1 LQAFFVSI
9 RKIKVG
15 LMSKKIQVLLL
26 TSSMLIIAFV
36 MIGSLGVHASGASS
50 SGDVTLKHI
59 GVYSEVLYRVRAE
72 YVEEP
77 NMSSVTNGALHGLLE
92 SLDADSSYLTPAEY
106 KVFKQKKSEGKASI
120 GATVSKRFGYAA
132 VISVIPGGPADKA
145 GLNSGDIIETVEGL
159 STHDLSLA
167 AVKSHLVGEPGSRL
181 ELIIIRTRK
190 IEPQKITVVRD
201 VISLPAVTEQMA
213 ADNTGVIKAQVLTK
227 GKAAEIADKIKSL
240 QKKGAKKLVLDLRN
254 NSEGDEDEGVAVAN
268 LFLGKGNIGSL
279 QGQKVEKVTYS
290 ADPQKKITDLPL
302 AVIVNR
308 GTAGAAELVAAAILD
323 NTRGDVLGDKTFGE
337 GSVQKLI
344 EVPDGS
350 ALILSV
356 AKYYTSNG
364 KVIQDTGITPN
375 IPVASNDEIVAISDD
390 DDSNPTDEPQKTQPK
405 EDEQLRRAIEVLKTK
420 TQKS

>member
-1 LQAFFVSI
+1 
-9 RKIKVG
+9 
-15 LMSKKIQVLLL
+15 MSKKIQVLLL

-36 MIGSLGVHASGASS
+36 LIGSLGVRASGASS

-77 NMSSVTNGALHGLLE
+77 NMSAVTNGALHGLLE
-92 SLDADSSYLTPAEY
+92 SLDADSSYLTPSEY

-132 VISVIPGGPADKA
+132 IISVIPGGPADKA
-145 GLNSGDIIETVEGL
+145 GINSGDIIETVEGL
-159 STHDLSLA
+159 SSHDLSLA
-167 AVKSHLVGEPGSRL
+167 AVKSHLIGDPGSRL
-181 ELIIIRTRK
+181 ELTIIRTRK

-227 GKAAEIADKIKSL
+227 GKAAEIAEKIKSL

-254 NSEGDEDEGVAVAN
+254 NSEGEEDEGVAVAN

-279 QGQKVEKVTYS
+279 QGQKYEKVTYT

-302 AVIVNR
+302 AVLVNR
-308 GTAGAAELVAAAILD
+308 GSAGAAELVAAAILD
-323 NTRGDVLGDKTFGE
+323 NSRGDVLGDKTFGE

-375 IPVASNDEIVAISDD
+375 IPVASNDEIVAISED
-390 DDSNPTDEPQKTQPK
+390 DDSNTTDEPQKAQPK

>member
-1 LQAFFVSI
+1 
-9 RKIKVG
+9 
-15 LMSKKIQVLLL
+15 MSKKIQVLLL

-36 MIGSLGVHASGASS
+36 LIGSLGVHASGSS

-77 NMSSVTNGALHGLLE
+77 NMSTVTNGALHGLLE
-92 SLDADSSYLTPAEY
+92 SLDADSSYLSPSEY
-106 KVFKQKKSEGKASI
+106 KVFKQKKTDGKASI

-132 VISVIPGGPADKA
+132 IISVLPGGPADKA

-167 AVKSHLVGEPGSRL
+167 AVKNHLVGEPGSRL
-181 ELIIIRTRK
+181 ELTIIRTRK

-201 VISLPAVTEQMA
+201 VVAPPAVTETLG
-213 ADNTGVIKAQVLTK
+213 ADNTGVIKALVLTK
-227 GKAAEIADKIKSL
+227 GKAAEIAEKIKSL

-254 NSEGDEDEGVAVAN
+254 NSEGDEEEGVAVAN
-268 LFLGKGNIGSL
+268 LFLSKGTIATL
-279 QGQKVEKVTYS
+279 QGQKFDKVTYT

-302 AVIVNR
+302 AVLVNR
-308 GTAGAAELVAAAILD
+308 GTAGAAELVASAILD
-323 NTRGDVLGDKTFGE
+323 NVRGDVLGDKTFGE

-375 IPVASNDEIVAISDD
+375 VLVAATDDLAAITDD
-390 DDSNPTDEPQKTQPK
+390 DDNNAPEEPQKPQQK
-405 EDEQLRRAIEVLKTK
+405 EDEQLRRAIEILKAK
-420 TQKS
+420 AQKS

>member
-1 LQAFFVSI
+1 
-9 RKIKVG
+9 
-15 LMSKKIQVLLL
+15 MSKKIQVLVL

-36 MIGSLGVHASGASS
+36 LIGSLGVHASGASS

-77 NMSSVTNGALHGLLE
+77 NMSAVTNGALHGLLE
-92 SLDADSSYLTPAEY
+92 SLDADSSYLTPSEY
-106 KVFKQKKSEGKASI
+106 KVFKQKKTDGKASI

-132 VISVIPGGPADKA
+132 IISVIPGGPADKA

-167 AVKSHLVGEPGSRL
+167 AVKNHLVGEPGSRL
-181 ELIIIRTRK
+181 ELTIIRTRK

-201 VISLPAVTEQMA
+201 VVTLPAVTEQMA
-213 ADNTGVIKAQVLTK
+213 ADNTGVVKAQVLTK

-240 QKKGAKKLVLDLRN
+240 QKKGAKKLVLDLRY
-254 NSEGDEDEGVAVAN
+254 NSEGDEEEGVAVAN

-279 QGQKVEKVTYS
+279 QGQKFEKVTYT

-302 AVIVNR
+302 VVLVNR
-308 GTAGAAELVAAAILD
+308 GTAGPAELVAAAILD
-323 NTRGDVLGDKTFGE
+323 SSRGDVLGDKTFGE

-375 IPVASNDEIVAISDD
+375 ILVASNDEIVAISEDED
-390 DDSNPTDEPQKTQPK
+390 GNATEEPQKAQPK

-420 TQKS
+420 AQKS

>member
-1 LQAFFVSI
+1 
-9 RKIKVG
+9 
-15 LMSKKIQVLLL
+15 MSKKIQVLLL

-36 MIGSLGVHASGASS
+36 LIGSFGVHASGASS

-77 NMSSVTNGALHGLLE
+77 NMSTVTNGALHGLLE
-92 SLDADSSYLTPAEY
+92 SLDADSSYLSPSEY
-106 KVFKQKKSEGKASI
+106 KVFKQKKTDGKASI

-132 VISVIPGGPADKA
+132 IISVIPGGPADKA
-145 GLNSGDIIETVEGL
+145 GLTSGDIIETVEGL

-167 AVKSHLVGEPGSRL
+167 AVKNHLVGESGSRL
-181 ELIIIRTRK
+181 ELTIIRTRK

-201 VISLPAVTEQMA
+201 VVAPPAVTETLG
-213 ADNTGVIKAQVLTK
+213 ADNTGVIKALALTK
-227 GKAAEIADKIKSL
+227 GKAADVAAKIKSL
-240 QKKGAKKLVLDLRN
+240 QSKGAKRLVLDLRYD
-254 NSEGDEDEGVAVAN
+254 SEGDEEEGVAVAN
-268 LFLGKGNIGSL
+268 LFLGKGTIATL
-279 QGQKVEKVTYS
+279 QGQKVEKVVYT
-290 ADPQKKITDLPL
+290 ADPQKKITDLPV
-302 AVIVNR
+302 AVLVNR
-308 GTAGAAELVAAAILD
+308 GTAGAAEVVAAAIQD
-323 NTRGDVLGDKTFGE
+323 NLRGDVVGDKTFGE

-375 IPVASNDEIVAISDD
+375 VLVAANDDILAVSDD
-390 DDSNPTDEPQKTQPK
+390 DDSSTPDEPQKTQPK
-405 EDEQLRRAIEVLKTK
+405 EDDQLRRAIEVLKAK
-420 TQKS
+420 AQKS

>member
-1 LQAFFVSI
+1 
-9 RKIKVG
+9 
-15 LMSKKIQVLLL
+15 MSKKIQVLLL

-77 NMSSVTNGALHGLLE
+77 NMSTVTNGALHGLLE
-92 SLDADSSYLTPAEY
+92 SLDADSSYLTPSEY
-106 KVFKQKKSEGKASI
+106 KLFKQKKSEGKASI

-132 VISVIPGGPADKA
+132 VVSVIPGGPADKA

-167 AVKSHLVGEPGSRL
+167 AVKNHLVGDPGSRL
-181 ELIIIRTRK
+181 ELTIIRTRK

-201 VISLPAVTEQMA
+201 VVTLPAVTEAMA
-213 ADNTGVIKAQVLTK
+213 ADNTGVVKAQVLTK

-254 NSEGDEDEGVAVAN
+254 NSEGEEDEGVALAN

-279 QGQKVEKVTYS
+279 QGQKVEKVTYA
-290 ADPQKKITDLPL
+290 ADPQKKITDLPV

-308 GTAGAAELVAAAILD
+308 GTAGAAELVAASILD
-323 NTRGDVLGDKTFGE
+323 NSRGDVVGDKTFGE

-350 ALILSV
+350 ALILSI
-356 AKYYTSNG
+356 AKYYTSKG

-375 IPVASNDEIVAISDD
+375 IPVAANDEIVAVSDD
-390 DDSNPTDEPQKTQPK
+390 DDSNTTEEPQKAQPK

-420 TQKS
+420 AQKS

>member
-1 LQAFFVSI
+1 
-9 RKIKVG
+9 
-15 LMSKKIQVLLL
+15 MSKKIQVILL

-36 MIGSLGVHASGASS
+36 LIGSLGVHASGASS

-77 NMSSVTNGALHGLLE
+77 NMSAVTNGALHGLLE
-92 SLDADSSYLTPAEY
+92 SLDADSSYLTPSEY
-106 KVFKQKKSEGKASI
+106 KVFKQKKVEGKASI

-132 VISVIPGGPADKA
+132 IVSVIPGGPADKA

-167 AVKSHLVGEPGSRL
+167 AVKNHLVGEAGSRL
-181 ELIIIRTRK
+181 DLTIIRTRK

-201 VISLPAVTEQMA
+201 VVNLPAVTEQLT
-213 ADNTGVIKAQVLTK
+213 ADNIGIVKAQVLTK
-227 GKAAEIADKIKSL
+227 GKAAEIAEKVKSL
-240 QKKGAKKLVLDLRN
+240 QKKGAKKLVLDLRY
-254 NSEGDEDEGVAVAN
+254 NSEGDEEEGVATAN
-268 LFLGKGNIGSL
+268 LFLGKGTIGSL
-279 QGQKVEKVTYS
+279 QGQKVDKVTYT
-290 ADPQKKITDLPL
+290 ADPQKKITDLPV
-302 AVIVNR
+302 AVLVNR
-308 GTAGAAELVAAAILD
+308 GTAGPAELVASAMLD
-323 NTRGDVLGDKTFGE
+323 NSRGDVVGDKTFGE

-356 AKYYTSNG
+356 AKYYTSSG

-375 IPVASNDEIVAISDD
+375 IPVASNDDIVAVSEDD
-390 DDSNPTDEPQKTQPK
+390 DNSTEEPQKTQPK

-420 TQKS
+420 VQKS

>member
-1 LQAFFVSI
+1 
-9 RKIKVG
+9 
-15 LMSKKIQVLLL
+15 MSKKIQVLLL
-26 TSSMLIIAFV
+26 TSSMLIIVFV
-36 MIGSLGVHASGASS
+36 LIGSLGVRASGASS

-77 NMSSVTNGALHGLLE
+77 NMSAVTNGALHGLLE
-92 SLDADSSYLTPAEY
+92 SLDADSSYLTPSEY

-132 VISVIPGGPADKA
+132 IISVIPGGPADKA
-145 GLNSGDIIETVEGL
+145 GINSGDIIETVEGL
-159 STHDLSLA
+159 SSHDLSLA
-167 AVKSHLVGEPGSRL
+167 AVKSHLIGDPGSRL
-181 ELIIIRTRK
+181 ELTIIRTRK

-201 VISLPAVTEQMA
+201 VVSLPAVTEQMA

-227 GKAAEIADKIKSL
+227 GKAAEIAEKIKSL

-254 NSEGDEDEGVAVAN
+254 NSEGEEDEGVAVAN

-279 QGQKVEKVTYS
+279 QGQKYEKVTYT

-302 AVIVNR
+302 AVLVNR
-308 GTAGAAELVAAAILD
+308 GSAGAAELVAAAILD
-323 NTRGDVLGDKTFGE
+323 NSRGDVLGDKTFGE

-375 IPVASNDEIVAISDD
+375 IPVASNDEIVAISED
-390 DDSNPTDEPQKTQPK
+390 DDSTTTDEPQKAQPK

>member
-1 LQAFFVSI
+1 
-9 RKIKVG
+9 
-15 LMSKKIQVLLL
+15 MSKKIQVLLL

-77 NMSSVTNGALHGLLE
+77 NMSTVTNGALHGLLE
-92 SLDADSSYLTPAEY
+92 SLDADSSYLTPSEY
-106 KVFKQKKSEGKASI
+106 KTFKQKKVEGKASM

-132 VISVIPGGPADKA
+132 IVSVIPGGPADKA

-167 AVKSHLVGEPGSRL
+167 AVKNHLVGEPGSRL
-181 ELIIIRTRK
+181 ELTIIRTRK

-201 VISLPAVTEQMA
+201 IVALPPVTEQMA
-213 ADNTGVIKAQVLTK
+213 ADNIGIIKAQVLTK
-227 GKAAEIADKIKSL
+227 GKATEIAEKIKSL

-254 NSEGDEDEGVAVAN
+254 NSEGEEEEGVAVAN

-279 QGQKVEKVTYS
+279 QGQKVQKISYT

-302 AVIVNR
+302 AVLVNR
-308 GTAGAAELVAAAILD
+308 GTAGPAELVAAAILD
-323 NTRGDVLGDKTFGE
+323 NTRGDVVGDKTFGE
-337 GSVQKLI
+337 GSIQKLI

-356 AKYYTSNG
+356 AKYYSSNG

-375 IPVASNDEIVAISDD
+375 IPVASSDDIVAISDD
-390 DDSNPTDEPQKTQPK
+390 DDSNPNDEPQKTQPK

-420 TQKS
+420 AQKS

>member
-1 LQAFFVSI
+1 
-9 RKIKVG
+9 
-15 LMSKKIQVLLL
+15 MSKKIQVLLL

-36 MIGSLGVHASGASS
+36 LIGSLGVHASGSS

-77 NMSSVTNGALHGLLE
+77 NMSVVTNGALHGLLE

-106 KVFKQKKSEGKASI
+106 KVFKQKKGDGKANI

-145 GLNSGDIIETVEGL
+145 GLNAGDIVETVEGL
-159 STHDLSLA
+159 NTHDLSLA
-167 AVKSHLVGEPGSRL
+167 AIKNRLVGEPGSRL
-181 ELIIIRTRK
+181 ELTVIRTRK

-201 VISLPAVTEQMA
+201 VVTLPAVQEQMIG
-213 ADNTGVIKAQVLTK
+213 DVGVVKAVVLTK
-227 GKAAEIADKIKSL
+227 GKAAEVAEKIKSL
-240 QKKGAKKLVLDLRN
+240 QKKGAKKLVLDLRYD
-254 NSEGDEDEGVAVAN
+254 SEGDEEEGVAIAN
-268 LFLGKGNIGSL
+268 LFLGKGTIGTL
-279 QGQKVEKVTYS
+279 QGQKFEKVTYS

-302 AVIVNR
+302 VVLVNR
-308 GTAGAAELVAAAILD
+308 GTAGAAEMAASAILD
-323 NTRGDVLGDKTFGE
+323 NSRGDVVGDKTFGE

-350 ALILSV
+350 ALILSI
-356 AKYYTSNG
+356 AKYYTANG

-375 IPVASNDEIVAISDD
+375 VVVAGNDDPVALSDD
-390 DDSNPTDEPQKTQPK
+390 DDNNTPDEPQKPQK

-420 TQKS
+420 AQKS